1 MNQAEES
8 PYDLVIAGGGAA
20 GFFAAIACAEV
31 YPGARVCILE
41 KGRRVLSK
49 VKISGGGRCN
59 VTHACYD
66 PKELVEYYPRGSK
79 QLRGPFYH
87 WAPADT
93 MEWFEAHGVALKVES
108 DNRVFPQSDDS
119 QTIIDCLIN
128 TARRAKVEILTNT
141 EILDAVGIPNRGF
154 SLQISGGTSIN
165 TRNLVLS
172 LGGIRNRI
180 GAELATSL
188 GHTVSDAAPSLFT
201 FKIKDH
207 RLDGLQGI
215 AVPKAHVQVGKGL
228 AANGPVLITHWGL
241 SGPAILRVSAWGARE
256 LKEKDYRFS
265 VRINWCGDLST
276 EDALKQFQRL
286 RKESPRRSIL
296 QDNQFN
302 VPGRLWQRLAE
313 TAGIRSEQKWP
324 HLEKSV
330 AEEFA
335 RQLCQCQFRVLG
347 KSMNKEEFVTCGG
360 VNLDEINFK
369 TMESRT
375 TNGLYVVGELLDI
388 DGITGGFNF
397 QAAWTT
403 GHLAGTAIGKSLE
416 ID

>member
-1 MNQAEES
+1 M
-8 PYDLVIAGGGAA
+8 
-20 GFFAAIACAEV
+20 
-31 YPGARVCILE
+31 
-41 KGRRVLSK
+41 
-49 VKISGGGRCN
+49 
-59 VTHACYD
+59 
-66 PKELVEYYPRGSK
+66 
-79 QLRGPFYH
+79 
-87 WAPADT
+87 
-93 MEWFEAHGVALKVES
+93 
-108 DNRVFPQSDDS
+108 
-119 QTIIDCLIN
+119 
-128 TARRAKVEILTNT
+128 
-141 EILDAVGIPNRGF
+141 
-154 SLQISGGTSIN
+154 IN

-256 LKEKDYRFS
+256 LKERTTGFPFES
-265 VRINWCGDLST
+265 TGVRRST

-324 HLEKSV
+324 HLEK
-330 AEEFA
+330 EY
-335 RQLCQCQFRVLG
+335 R
-347 KSMNKEEFVTCGG
+347 
-360 VNLDEINFK
+360 
-369 TMESRT
+369 
-375 TNGLYVVGELLDI
+375 
-388 DGITGGFNF
+388 
-397 QAAWTT
+397 
-403 GHLAGTAIGKSLE
+403 
-416 ID
+416 